1 MNTCPICNQEFAP
14 KRKEQNICSVICR
27 QKNNAKGRNGQKTG
41 VQSKQYK
48 PRLTKDG
55 YFRMYSGKHP
65 YSNGRKE
72 IHVHVMVMEKHI
84 GRALQADE
92 CVHHINGIKTDNRLE
107 NLELMKH
114 AEHSREHSIE
124 LTKTRHRVRGRYA

>member
-1 MNTCPICNQEFAP
+1 MNICKICNQEFLP
-14 KRKEQNICSVICR
+14 KRKEQIFCSVICR

-41 VQSKQYK
+41 TQSKQYK
-48 PRLTKDG
+48 QRLTKDG

-72 IHVHVMVMEKHI
+72 IHVHVMVMEMHI
-84 GRALQADE
+84 GRAIYQDE
-92 CVHHINGIKTDNRLE
+92 CVHHKNGIKTDNRLE

-114 AEHSREHSIE
+114 ANHSREHNLE
-124 LTKTRHRVRGRYA
+124 LTKKRNRVMGRYA